1 MTDVELNEEDRL
13 RKRRRKDKGD
23 STLPAGE

>member
-1 MTDVELNEEDRL
+1 MMTDGELNEEDRL
-13 RKRRRKDKGD
+13 RKRRKDKGD